1 MESILL
7 FLQEHIAVAPLMIFL
22 LLTAA
27 GGNIPV
33 SEDVITITA
42 ALMAARN
49 RSYVPLLLIA
59 LVAGALSGDTVAY
72 WIGRGAGRLLLQRGP
87 EKRRIAWRLKIET
100 MRRYLNRY
108 AVPFLIFG
116 RYIPFGFRNVL
127 HITAGVNR
135 MPYWKYL
142 LIDAVAVLLTTNLL
156 FWLVLWFGTRA
167 ADIIKTAQIIFLVFI
182 TLALAA
188 LLIWRRV
195 WRRSGQRL

>member
-1 MESILL
+1 MEGILL
-7 FLQEHIAVAPLMIFL
+7 YLQEHIAAAPLVIFL

-100 MRRYLNRY
+100 MKRYLSRH
-108 AVPFLIFG
+108 AVPVLILG

-127 HITAGVNR
+127 HITAGINR
-135 MPYWKYL
+135 IPYRKYL
-142 LIDAVAVLLTTNLL
+142 LIDAVAVILTTNLL
-156 FWLVLWFGTRA
+156 FWLVLYFGTRA
-167 ADIIKTAQIIFLVFI
+167 ADILKTAQVIFLVFVV
-182 TLALAA
+182 LAVTA
-188 LLIWRRV
+188 LLIWRRA
-195 WRRSGQRL
+195 WQRGRQRL